1 MSFFE
6 AEEFCQ
12 SLHEETGLAEIHHE
26 SDQNL
31 ITAALKEHNLSQ
43 YDWWAGATDE
53 YQVPRIF
60 LKTFSIKVVW
70 ILQFLG
76 YLRTLSLKFQ
86 KARTKIGVFLAQ
98 PCRLSQLN

>member
-31 ITAALKEHNLSQ
+31 ITAALKEHNLSLL
-43 YDWWAGATDE
+43 WAGATDE
-53 YQVPRIF
+53 YQVP
-60 LKTFSIKVVW
+60 T
-70 ILQFLG
+70 
-76 YLRTLSLKFQ
+76 
-86 KARTKIGVFLAQ
+86 
-98 PCRLSQLN
+98 

>member
-1 MSFFE
+1 MSFFG
-6 AEEFCQ
+6 AEEFCH

-70 ILQFLG
+70 ITVVKFLPG
-76 YLRTLSLKFQ
+76 IQ
-86 KARTKIGVFLAQ
+86 KEDDI
-98 PCRLSQLN
+98 

>member
-53 YQVPRIF
+53 YQVPTYHNGPETQINCNIHNVLSTTCPHF
-60 LKTFSIKVVW
+60 LTYKC
-70 ILQFLG
+70 
-76 YLRTLSLKFQ
+76 
-86 KARTKIGVFLAQ
+86 
-98 PCRLSQLN
+98 PN

>member
-31 ITAALKEHNLSQ
+31 ITAALKEHNLTQ

-53 YQVPRIF
+53 YQVPTLYYLNI
-60 LKTFSIKVVW
+60 KTVSK
-70 ILQFLG
+70 
-76 YLRTLSLKFQ
+76 RMSLYK
-86 KARTKIGVFLAQ
+86 
-98 PCRLSQLN
+98 

>member
-43 YDWWAGATDE
+43 YDWWAGVWHYRLWSFQGRDTKLE
-53 YQVPRIF
+53 RF
-60 LKTFSIKVVW
+60 LHKN
-70 ILQFLG
+70 
-76 YLRTLSLKFQ
+76 
-86 KARTKIGVFLAQ
+86 
-98 PCRLSQLN
+98 QL

>member
-1 MSFFE
+1 LLGDKNATYLCSKIISTLRCPSGWFNGSACYYFGLEAGDVSFFE

-31 ITAALKEHNLSQ
+31 ITAALKEHNLNQ

-53 YQVPRIF
+53 YQV
-60 LKTFSIKVVW
+60 
-70 ILQFLG
+70 G
-76 YLRTLSLKFQ
+76 C
-86 KARTKIGVFLAQ
+86 GVYN
-98 PCRLSQLN
+98 SG